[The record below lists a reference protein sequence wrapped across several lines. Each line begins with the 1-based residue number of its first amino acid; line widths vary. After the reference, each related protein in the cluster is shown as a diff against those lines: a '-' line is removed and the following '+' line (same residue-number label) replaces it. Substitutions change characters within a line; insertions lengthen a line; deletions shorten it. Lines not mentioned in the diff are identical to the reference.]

1 MFKRP
6 LIALAFALLLSACD
20 FSIDSSDN
28 GKEIVKT
35 VDSTAVCFD
44 AYITRG
50 VTTKAGDP
58 GVLTTDT
65 DGTVKLKT
73 AGFGVFGFYG
83 NGALYDETLTPE
95 FMYNQKV
102 TYVSDNWSYSP
113 IKFWP
118 NEAGAAAGSESVDR
132 LSFFAYAPHVVVS
145 SATGSIT
152 DGSSTGIIGLS
163 SHSAKGDP
171 IVKYSAS
178 LTPGEGV
185 DLCWGEPFIDK
196 TRPSSTDRIDFVF
209 NHSLAQLNVQIDTD
223 IDVESHAVSTL
234 DAGTHIYV
242 RSVAFTGFTT
252 RGSLNLN
259 SRAGNPVWHDLAG
272 TGVLRRDPVIIYDG
286 RADGLEGTL
295 TGQNINEVPATL
307 NPQLIQSKPFGSAEL
322 TPGVTNEPANIFN
335 GPSVTTPLMV
345 IPVPGAPLAVT
356 IVYDVE
362 TADNNMLDYLSDGV
376 TRGLS
381 IENNISRTVQ
391 FTGGGDLF
399 LTAGK
404 NYVVNLH
411 LGLTSVKFDAT
422 IGEWDDGGDTPGPYV
437 PPGPVTLGSVKFSQS
452 QVTKWIGETAAHPS
466 LIIRADDG
474 SSMTGMSGLD
484 VTWESSNTGVAN
496 INPSTGVLSVED
508 AGSTVITATVTYN
521 GVTKSGSY
529 TLNINKVNSI
539 SIATTD
545 YSMKMKPGA
554 QKTLVATLDYT
565 NNGSVSNWPSVTW
578 TTSSTNFIFS
588 SISDRA
594 YYGSATAI
602 VTAPNG
608 EESTDISVS
617 IGSTYS
623 ATTVSNTISLVSEV
637 PQPTFR
643 GYRVAKGFLKRNAA
657 KDYVCD
663 NDYDPIPI
671 GDAYRITS
679 SQTNRN
685 SLMNTYYHQFAT
697 LRNELNSEGHTE
709 DDFIE
714 QVDIGGWTIPSSN
727 DWRTIFYG
735 EPLTET
741 KLNDVVIE
749 RNAFFYFGMT
759 GYKSQGYSFNDP
771 VYGIILIP
779 DGADIHCDGIV
790 LGNNDGQGNALTG
803 FFSFAYNNEEDDN
816 FKFYQYLI
824 NEVGCVVLPCATNR
838 ITGTGGKGLMYDRD
852 GYLRSTS
859 SKVLHFTKIGTSIS
873 LVVEDNPQAADD
885 YYMVKLVK
893 KVQ

>member
-1 MFKRP
+1 MQKKF
-6 LIALAFALLLSACD
+6 LIGITVIFLLASCSINIESAD
-20 FSIDSSDN
+20 DS
-28 GKEIVKT
+28 KEEAKS

-44 AYITRG
+44 AYVTRG

-65 DGTVKLKT
+65 DGTVKLKN

-102 TYVSDNWSYSP
+102 TYVGDKWSYSP

-118 NEAGAAAGSESVDR
+118 NEAGAAAGSESIDR

-185 DLCWGEPFIDK
+185 DLCWGDPFIDK

-223 IDVESHAVSTL
+223 IDVESHASSTL

-272 TGVLRRDPVIIYDG
+272 TGVLKRDPVIIYDG

-295 TGQNINEVPATL
+295 TGQNSNEVPATL
-307 NPQLIQSKPFGSAEL
+307 NPKLVQSQPYGSAEL
-322 TPGVTNEPANIFN
+322 TPGVTNDPVNLFN
-335 GPSVTTPLMV
+335 GPAVTTPLMV

-362 TADNNMLDYLSDGV
+362 TADNNMLDPLSDGV

-381 IENNISRTVQ
+381 MENNISHTVQ
-391 FTGGGDLF
+391 MMGGGDLF

-404 NYVVNLH
+404 NYVVNIH
-411 LGLTSVKFDAT
+411 LGMTSVKFDAT
-422 IGEWDDGGDTPGPYV
+422 VGEWDDNGGTPGPYV

-452 QVTKWIGETAAHPS
+452 QVTKWIGEIVAHPS
-466 LIIRADDG
+466 LLIRADDG
-474 SSMTGMSGLD
+474 SSMTGISGMD
-484 VTWESSNTGVAN
+484 IVWESSDTGVATV
-496 INPSTGVLSVED
+496 NPSTGVLSVVD
-508 AGSTVITATVTYN
+508 AGSTVITATVTYD

-529 TLNINKVNSI
+529 TLNVNKVTSV

-545 YSMKMKPGA
+545 YSVKMKPGE

-565 NNGSVSNWPSVTW
+565 NNGSVTSWPSVTW
-578 TTSSTNFIFS
+578 TTSNTDFSLS
-588 SISDRA
+588 SINDYA
-594 YYGSATAI
+594 YYGSTTTV
-602 VTAPNG
+602 VTAPNDEG
-608 EESTDISVS
+608 STDISVS
-617 IGSTYS
+617 IGSAYS
-623 ATTVSNTISLVSEV
+623 TAVVSNTISLVSEV
-637 PQPTFR
+637 SLPTFR

-663 NDYDPIPI
+663 DDYDPIPI
-671 GDAYRITS
+671 GDAYRITM
-679 SQTNRN
+679 SQSDRN

-697 LRNELNSEGHTE
+697 LRSELNSEGHTE
-709 DDFIE
+709 DDYIE

-727 DWRTIFYG
+727 DWGKIFYG

-741 KLNDVVIE
+741 KLNDGVIE
-749 RNAFFYFGMT
+749 KNAFFYFKMT
-759 GYKSQGYSFNDP
+759 GYKSQGYNFSGA

-779 DGADIHCDGIV
+779 DGADIHYDGLV
-790 LGNNDGQGNALTG
+790 LGKNDGQSNALTG
-803 FFSFAYNNEEDDN
+803 FFSFAYNNEEDAN
-816 FKFYQYLI
+816 YRFYQYLL
-824 NEVGCVVLPCATNR
+824 NEVGCVVLPCATNL
-838 ITGTGGKGLMYDRD
+838 ITGAGGKIGSYNYN

-859 SKVLHFTKIGTSIS
+859 SKVLHITTNSSAVTLK
-873 LVVEDNPQAADD
+873 VEDNPRDAAD

-893 KVQ
+893 KVH